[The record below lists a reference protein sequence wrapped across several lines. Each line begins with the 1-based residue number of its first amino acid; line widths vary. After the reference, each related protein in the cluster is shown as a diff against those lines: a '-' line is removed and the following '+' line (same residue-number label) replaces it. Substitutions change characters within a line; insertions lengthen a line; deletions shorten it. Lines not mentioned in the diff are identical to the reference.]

1 MCPKES
7 DSLEVISMPCKLFA
21 GNINAD
27 AAVIQLEFEINI
39 AESFFFL
46 TEHFAIRKFKSIQ
59 ILLFYVHIYIAI
71 CLGEVFKPKC
81 LDKLK
86 TQYFEGFYLFQ
97 NYFSPRNV
105 LL

>member
-27 AAVIQLEFEINI
+27 AAVIQPELEINI
-39 AESFFFL
+39 AESFFL
-46 TEHFAIRKFKSIQ
+46 TEHFAIRKFKSTQ
-59 ILLFYVHIYIAI
+59 ILLFYVHICIAV
-71 CLGEVFKPKC
+71 CLGEIFKSKC

-86 TQYFEGFYLFQ
+86 TQYFEGFYL
-97 NYFSPRNV
+97 S
-105 LL
+105 